1 MPMRKSSAGFALL
14 LASSAIAGVLL
25 IGSATAQQ
33 GPIPAPPWS
42 TAGEETP
49 KLGRAASGAEIGS
62 YDIDAEPDGSGL
74 PAGRGTAKQ
83 GATVYAEK
91 CQACHGEK
99 GVKGPSTQLVGGI
112 GTIGKGDEVKPI
124 KTVGSYWPYATSV
137 FAYIRRAMPYFETK
151 SLTPNELYAVTAY
164 ILQLNGIVGENDV
177 MDKTTLPKV
186 QMPNKDGF
194 FRWTPGTP

>member
-1 MPMRKSSAGFALL
+1 MFMRKTSTGFVYL
-14 LASSAIAGVLL
+14 LASSSVTAVLL
-25 IGSATAQQ
+25 ISSAIAQE
-33 GPIPAPPWS
+33 GPFPAPPWS

-49 KLGRAASGAEIGS
+49 KLGRAASAAEIAP

-83 GATVYAEK
+83 GAAVYAEK

-99 GVKGPSTQLVGGI
+99 GVKGPATQLVGGI

-137 FAYIRRAMPYFETK
+137 FAYIRRAMPYFDTK
-151 SLTPNELYAVTAY
+151 SLSPDELYAVTAY
-164 ILQLNGIVGENDV
+164 ILQLNGLIGEKDT
-177 MDKTTLPKV
+177 MDKNTLPKV

-194 FRWTPGTP
+194 FQWSRGTP